1 MENSLFKNTV
11 KPTKKPLKPET
22 QQPVEPLV
30 KSINNFSIYFLDFL
44 IMLLNFF
51 YSNSKVRFSDF
62 TNIFFLLPDVDYV
75 SLSFL
80 FDYNFSWILFTL
92 FNLWFICDF
101 SRFWWRSMPF
111 EKMKWTMI
119 KRTKINCCNLVL
131 ISLFLLSIIYYYGL
145 IFNHFRFKV

>member
-80 FDYNFSWILFTL
+80 FDYNFS
-92 FNLWFICDF
+92 
-101 SRFWWRSMPF
+101 
-111 EKMKWTMI
+111 
-119 KRTKINCCNLVL
+119 
-131 ISLFLLSIIYYYGL
+131 
-145 IFNHFRFKV
+145 